1 MLKIIKR
8 LFPLEEEG
16 TINKLRAE
24 NEQLKKQNRE
34 NEEALV
40 ELAQMAS
47 AQDEALVEI
56 AALIGNQGD
65 NKNG

>member
-24 NEQLKKQNRE
+24 NEQLKKQTRE

-40 ELAQMAS
+40 ELAQMIS
-47 AQDEALVEI
+47 TQDDALVEI
-56 AALIGNQGD
+56 ADMIVKQGES
-65 NKNG
+65 